1 MTRTAKVVALRWSA
15 AAATRVIRER
25 SAVSNSVIV
34 TDHAQ
39 ERMEDRGI
47 TLDDLLG
54 ILRQGRVYI
63 SPKKNERSEWQAEMK
78 RRMPGGR
85 TLLP

>member
-1 MTRTAKVVALRWSA
+1 
-15 AAATRVIRER
+15 
-25 SAVSNSVIV
+25 
-34 TDHAQ
+34 
-39 ERMEDRGI
+39 MEDRGI